1 MKKLASLIMLAGLAA
16 CGEVKNET
24 YYQEHPKELMS
35 FLKTCSDTENDSM
48 CHRLKPI
55 GEQVERDLVLLQTE
69 PQVFGSKIIAL
80 QIALTK
86 ESDAKARQSIETEL
100 RFKRAMAAWIESPER
115 E

>member
-1 MKKLASLIMLAGLAA
+1 MIIGLAA
-16 CGEVKNET
+16 CGEAKNET
-24 YYQEHPKELMS
+24 YYQDHPKELIS
-35 FLKTCSDTENDSM
+35 FLKTCSARENDGM
-48 CHRLKPI
+48 CDRLKPL

-86 ESDAKARQSIETEL
+86 ESDAKVRHSIEAEL
-100 RFKRAMAAWIESPER
+100 RFKKAMVAWIESPER